1 MCVRVCVCARHV
13 MLCELYRHMHCYTPR
28 LHTDT
33 DLNPSLRSIHCSDG
47 LETESVRR
55 LERGYS
61 ELEVVAVNHT
71 SKGSNHLL
79 REVETQEKRVA

>member
-1 MCVRVCVCARHV
+1 MS
-13 MLCELYRHMHCYTPR
+13 CELYTHCTATHPGC
-28 LHTDT
+28 TDT
-33 DLNPSLRSIHCSDG
+33 DLNPSLWSVHCSDG
-47 LETESVRR
+47 LEIESVSR

-79 REVETQEKRVA
+79 REV